1 MKNIYIILLVS
12 LFVSGLSYL
21 AYYIYSDSQKEKN
34 ERTFIENN
42 EYDKKKK
49 NKKDNLLF
57 FYANWC
63 NHCQK
68 SKPIWENAKKDTN
81 IQQFNLNFVDVNGE
95 DEINRELLETYNI
108 KEYPTVI
115 LERDN
120 KKIIFDANLTSETLL
135 KFLSSVY
142 Q

>member
-1 MKNIYIILLVS
+1 MKIIYIILFVS
-12 LFVSGLSYL
+12 LFATGLSFL
-21 AYYIYSDSQKEKN
+21 AYRIYSNSKKEMDARK
-34 ERTFIENN
+34 FVENN
-42 EYDKKKK
+42 EFNKKKT

-63 NHCQK
+63 NHSQK
-68 SKPIWENAKKDTN
+68 SKPVWENAKKDS
-81 IQQFNLNFVDVNGE
+81 IFQQFNLNFVDVNGE
-95 DEINRELLETYNI
+95 DEINSELLETYNI

-115 LERDN
+115 LEHDD
-120 KKIIFDANLTSETLL
+120 KKIIFDANLTNETLL

>member
-42 EYDKKKK
+42 EYDKKKN

>member
-42 EYDKKKK
+42 EYDKKKN

-68 SKPIWENAKKDTN
+68 SKPIWESAKKDTN

>member
-49 NKKDNLLF
+49 IRKTTCCF
-57 FYANWC
+57 FMRTGV
-63 NHCQK
+63 
-68 SKPIWENAKKDTN
+68 I
-81 IQQFNLNFVDVNGE
+81 IVRNLNQYGKML
-95 DEINRELLETYNI
+95 R
-108 KEYPTVI
+108 
-115 LERDN
+115 
-120 KKIIFDANLTSETLL
+120 KIPIFNNSI
-135 KFLSSVY
+135 
-142 Q
+142 